1 MISIPAAIRKKYD
14 LKDGNYVVVL
24 EEECIL
30 RLIPLKSTEQL
41 QAESIP
47 FEETLKMIK
56 ESRKEE
62 LELEK

>member
-1 MISIPAAIRKKYD
+1 MAVPAALRKKYD
-14 LKDGNYVVVL
+14 LRDGNYVVVL
-24 EEECIL
+24 EEDTL

-47 FEETLKMIK
+47 VAEMLKILE

-62 LELEK
+62 FL

>member
-1 MISIPAAIRKKYD
+1 MAVPAALRKKYD
-14 LKDGNYVVVL
+14 LKDGNYVIVL
-24 EEECIL
+24 EEEGTL

-47 FEETLKMIK
+47 VEEMLKIIE

-62 LELEK
+62 FL